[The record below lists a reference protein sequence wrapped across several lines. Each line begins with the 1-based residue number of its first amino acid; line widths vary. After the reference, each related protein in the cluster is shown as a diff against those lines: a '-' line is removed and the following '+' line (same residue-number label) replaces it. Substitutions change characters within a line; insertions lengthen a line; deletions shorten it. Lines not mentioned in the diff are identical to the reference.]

1 MCDPTGGIATTVLL
15 SAAATGAN
23 YLASQQQQSAM
34 SNAQNQADRRM
45 ADIITRDSMA
55 NFNAAN
61 EAAQRNKAYMDAE
74 NAQQEDAISRAQ
86 GIQNESIQRNSA
98 PRMNELLAQEEE
110 AGRQRYAGVADATE
124 NALVSS
130 TPSGGNEDSTR
141 VVNDSI
147 KKSLGQ
153 ASNYLRGLGNAR
165 AGMESF
171 QNTML
176 GQNIALNQAN
186 QQLGQI
192 ERMSAGS
199 RDAYGQEI
207 NSSNSIQNL
216 LQQQNALHT
225 GFDRQLASVDAQSA
239 YNNAA
244 NAGQGWQTVGS
255 LLGSASQISGMGMS
269 GSGFGAGGTFGKGTF
284 LTPSM
289 ASKAAPYAS
298 GISRVGVGQ
307 YVPRATAVIR

>member
-15 SAAATGAN
+15 AAASTGAN
-23 YLASQQQQSAM
+23 YIASQQQQSAM
-34 SNAQNQADRRM
+34 NNAQNQADRRM

-61 EAAQRNKAYMDAE
+61 EAAARNKAYMDAE
-74 NAQQEDAISRAQ
+74 NVRQEDAIRRAQ
-86 GIQNESIQRNSA
+86 GIQDESIQRNSA
-98 PRMNELLAQEEE
+98 PRMNELLAKEEE
-110 AGRQRYAGVADATE
+110 AGRQRYAGVADAA
-124 NALVSS
+124 NDLY
-130 TPSGGNEDSTR
+130 TPAEGNEDSTR

-199 RDAYGQEI
+199 RNAYGQEI

-216 LQQQNALHT
+216 LQQKNAVNT
-225 GFDRQLASVDAQSA
+225 GYDRQLANVDAQSA
-239 YNNAA
+239 YNNAV

-255 LLGSASQISGMGMS
+255 LLGTASQLSGMGMS
-269 GSGFGAGGTFGKGTF
+269 GGGFGAGGTFGKGTF
-284 LTPSM
+284 LTPEL
-289 ASKAAPYAS
+289 AAKAAPGATM
-298 GISRVGVGQ
+298 SRVGVGQ

>member
-15 SAAATGAN
+15 AAASTGAN
-23 YLASQQQQSAM
+23 YIASQQQQSAM
-34 SNAQNQADRRM
+34 NNAQNQADRRM

-61 EAAQRNKAYMDAE
+61 EAAARNKAYMDAE
-74 NAQQEDAISRAQ
+74 NARQEDAIRRAQ
-86 GIQNESIQRNSA
+86 GIQDESIQRNSA
-98 PRMNELLAQEEE
+98 PRMNELLAKEEE
-110 AGRQRYAGVADATE
+110 AGRQRYASVADAANASYTPTE
-124 NALVSS
+124 
-130 TPSGGNEDSTR
+130 GNEDSTR

-199 RDAYGQEI
+199 RNAYGQEI

-216 LQQQNALHT
+216 LQQRNALNT
-225 GFDRQLASVDAQSA
+225 GYDRQLANVDAQTA

-244 NAGQGWQTVGS
+244 NAGQNWQTVGS
-255 LLGSASQISGMGMS
+255 LLGTASQIAGMGMS
-269 GSGFGAGGTFGKGTF
+269 AGGFGAGGTFGKGTF
-284 LTPSM
+284 LTPEL
-289 ASKAAPYAS
+289 AGKAAPGAT
-298 GISRVGVGQ
+298 ISRVGFGQ

>member
-15 SAAATGAN
+15 AAASTGAN
-23 YLASQQQQSAM
+23 YMASQQQESAM
-34 SNAQNQADRRM
+34 NNAQTQADRRM

-74 NAQQEDAISRAQ
+74 NAKQEDAIRRAQ
-86 GIQNESIQRNSA
+86 GIQDESIQRNSA
-98 PRMNELLAQEEE
+98 TRMNELLAQEEE
-110 AGRQRYAGVADATE
+110 AGKQRYAGVADSAD
-124 NALVSS
+124 NVAVSS
-130 TPSGGNEDSTR
+130 TPAGGNEDSTR
-141 VVNDSI
+141 IVNDSI
-147 KKSLGQ
+147 KKSLGK

-199 RDAYGQEI
+199 RNAYGQEI
-207 NSSNSIQNL
+207 NSSNSIQQL
-216 LQQQNALHT
+216 LQQQNALNT
-225 GFDRQLASVDAQSA
+225 GYDRQLANVAAQDA
-239 YNNAA
+239 YNNAQ
-244 NAGQGWQTVGS
+244 NAGQNWQTVGT
-255 LLGSASQISGMGMS
+255 LLGTASQISGMGMS
-269 GSGFGAGGTFGKGTF
+269 AGGFGAGGTFGKGAF
-284 LTPSM
+284 LTPGM
-289 ASKAAPYAS
+289 ASNAAPYAS
-298 GISRVGVGQ
+298 GITRMGAGQ

>member
-15 SAAATGAN
+15 AAASTGAN

-34 SNAQNQADRRM
+34 SNAQNQSDRRM

-61 EAAQRNKAYMDAE
+61 EAAARNKAYMDAE
-74 NAQQEDAISRAQ
+74 NAKQEDAIRRAQ
-86 GIQNESIQRNSA
+86 GIQDESIQRNSA

-110 AGRQRYAGVADATE
+110 AGRQRYAGVADAAE
-124 NALVSS
+124 NAAVSS

-199 RDAYGQEI
+199 RNAYGQEI

-216 LQQQNALHT
+216 LQQRNALNT
-225 GFDRQLASVDAQSA
+225 GYDRQLANVDAQSA
-239 YNNAA
+239 YNNAV
-244 NAGQGWQTVGS
+244 NAGQEWQTVGS
-255 LLGSASQISGMGMS
+255 LLGTASQLSGMGA
-269 GSGFGAGGTFGKGTF
+269 GANGWQNPTRAANRAMLSKASANT
-284 LTPSM
+284 TPVAGYKM
-289 ASKAAPYAS
+289 ASLS
-298 GISRVGVGQ
+298 SRP
-307 YVPRATAVIR
+307 VPVPTIR